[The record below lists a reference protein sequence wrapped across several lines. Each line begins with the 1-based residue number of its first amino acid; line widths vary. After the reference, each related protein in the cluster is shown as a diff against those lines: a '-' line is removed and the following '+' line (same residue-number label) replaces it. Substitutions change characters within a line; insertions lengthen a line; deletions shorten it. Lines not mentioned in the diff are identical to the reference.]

1 MNARLTRP
9 LLAAVAVAGIALVPC
24 LTAAGQDEDGRAR
37 AKNATKAKSKPAP
50 RTADGKVDFS
60 GIWSPD
66 RHFIYDLHD
75 ALKEGEKLP
84 LQPWAETLAR
94 ERMSKDDPEANCL
107 PTGVPRLAPFPWS
120 IVQTPKYVYFLFEAN
135 IHSYRQVFMDGRK
148 HSPDPNPTWFG
159 ESIGKYEGDTLVID
173 TIGFND
179 KFWFD
184 SAGHPHTEKLHTIE
198 RYRRPDLGHLE
209 WETTID
215 DPGAYTRPFTLY
227 GHAPLQTNTDL
238 MEYICQENNTS
249 VKGKISTTASPSSEI
264 AAGSYPRQGI
274 RREPFQSMRIAV

>member
-1 MNARLTRP
+1 VRKHGIGSIVMGAAG
-9 LLAAVAVAGIALVPC
+9 AAVLLSLAPEPAV
-24 LTAAGQDEDGRAR
+24 GQVSVEPVGSAVDFLAEQAS
-37 AKNATKAKSKPAP
+37 AKLPTGPAP
-50 RTADGKVDFS
+50 RLPDGKPDFS
-60 GIWSPD
+60 GVWGAD
-66 RHFIYDLHD
+66 GHFMLDITE
-75 ALKEGEKLP
+75 ALKKGEELP
-84 LQPWAETLAR
+84 MQPWALKTAK

-120 IVQTPKYVYFLFEAN
+120 IVQTPKYVYFVFEGN
-135 IHSYRQVFMDGRK
+135 IHTYRQVFMDGRK

-184 SAGHPHTEKLHTIE
+184 FAGHPHTEKLHTIE

-215 DPGAYTRPFTLY
+215 DPGAYTKPFTLY

-238 MEYICQENNTS
+238 IEYICQENNTS
-249 VKGKISTTASPSSEI
+249 VIHIKGKDPNNNLSK
-264 AAGSYPRQGI
+264 Q
-274 RREPFQSMRIAV
+274 